1 MVVSGRT
8 HHPPNTGSRLPSA
21 VRRVFWSLVLAILL
35 ATTFPSAA
43 DELSDAKQAL
53 DARQYRKAIPLLQP
67 LAEKGDPRA
76 QHLLGFA
83 YMFGTGIKKWETQA
97 QYWLMKAAAQDY
109 TPAIGLLGRLL
120 IEIDKTP
127 TRGLPLIEIAVRRGD
142 PASQVALGGMY
153 MIGYPGIPVDM
164 EKSKRLLHLAADQK
178 YDGAYLGLA
187 WWHATRRG
195 GKKPDYVEVLK
206 WVIVDARIGR
216 KFTETYRSRAL
227 EHLNKAQIAE
237 AKRRAAAWLKAHG
250 ETP

>member
-120 IEIDKTP
+120 LEIDRSP
-127 TRGLPLIEIAVRRGD
+127 SRGLPLIKIAVRRGD
-142 PASQVALGGMY
+142 PASQAALGGLY
-153 MIGYPGIPVDM
+153 LVGYPGIPVDIA
-164 EKSKRLLHLAADQK
+164 KSKRFLLLAADQK
-178 YDGAYLGLA
+178 YTGGYLGLA
-187 WWHATRRG
+187 MWHASNN
-195 GKKPDYVEVLK
+195 GKKPDHVELLK
-206 WVIVDARIGR
+206 WIIIDTRIG
-216 KFTETYRSRAL
+216 TGATDIYRSTAL
-227 EHLNKAQIAE
+227 KHLNQAQVAE
-237 AKRRAAAWLKAHG
+237 ANRRAAAWLKAHG